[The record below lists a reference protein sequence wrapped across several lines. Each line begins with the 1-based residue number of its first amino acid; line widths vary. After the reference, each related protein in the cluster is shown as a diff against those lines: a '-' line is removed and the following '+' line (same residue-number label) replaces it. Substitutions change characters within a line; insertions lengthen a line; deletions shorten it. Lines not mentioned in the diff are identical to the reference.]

1 MKKVFR
7 VIKNIARGIGK
18 GAKDVLPIPTK
29 EAENRI
35 YEGMGEF
42 LAQKITARGTLI
54 IAVVYAVDK
63 IFKLNLFT

>member
-35 YEGMGEF
+35 YEDMGEY

-54 IAVVYAVDK
+54 IAVVYAVDQ